1 MQIVVTPAV
10 DGKRDIAVDAAGTR
24 WRRRQHRG
32 RYLGDNEASP
42 KAGHSML
49 ISPAFEIEESASRHL
64 GGYFV

>member
-10 DGKRDIAVDAAGTR
+10 DEKRDIAVDAAGTR

-42 KAGHSML
+42 KAGHSRAIQL
-49 ISPAFEIEESASRHL
+49 TFVTEKNVSRH
-64 GGYFV
+64 